1 MSAILVVPVT
11 GVADG
16 IEHDRRHP
24 GSRIAFDNA
33 QRTTKTLRHG
43 RGTIANTNGI
53 KVLSGKPRPPP
64 RETEPVRT
72 TGRNLTQDFASEYAK
87 RAQAKAA
94 LVLTS
99 WHNDMLAL
107 SESIIVK
114 HAAELIS
121 RRRQL
126 TITSQYGLDESRWLQ
141 EVECFIDEVIEKSGG
156 HVRSSI
162 ERLQAVRWM
171 VAGATAQFGSSKAS
185 SSPDGA
191 VVADAA

>member
-1 MSAILVVPVT
+1 
-11 GVADG
+11 
-16 IEHDRRHP
+16 
-24 GSRIAFDNA
+24 
-33 QRTTKTLRHG
+33 
-43 RGTIANTNGI
+43 
-53 KVLSGKPRPPP
+53 
-64 RETEPVRT
+64 
-72 TGRNLTQDFASEYAK
+72 
-87 RAQAKAA
+87 
-94 LVLTS
+94 
-99 WHNDMLAL
+99 MLAL